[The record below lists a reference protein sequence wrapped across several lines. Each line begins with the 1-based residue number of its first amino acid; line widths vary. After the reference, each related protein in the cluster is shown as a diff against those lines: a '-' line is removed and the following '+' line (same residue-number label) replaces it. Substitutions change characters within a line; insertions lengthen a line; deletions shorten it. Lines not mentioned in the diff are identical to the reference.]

1 MRLLYILTLAIT
13 FAACEKVIDIDLN
26 SSDPRVVID
35 AELSD
40 VAGEC
45 RLELSRTLNFDDTI
59 AYPRL
64 SGALVTITEVGSGNV
79 DTLRETSP
87 GRYAN
92 ALLAGIPGRTYS
104 LLVQFE
110 GKSYSAQATMPPR
123 VELDSLLIDSTNFT
137 GPRGPANPD
146 GSQPVNLLA
155 FAFFTEPVGQRN
167 NYYFKVTQR
176 DTLADDFFI
185 YSDLGADG
193 QPLLRPIFVST
204 WAGAEVVIDLQ
215 GIDDATYEY
224 LNGLNLNLGQNSA
237 TPANPKGNITGGAL
251 GHFRVHTSSKQRF
264 VVL

>member
-1 MRLLYILTLAIT
+1 MRHLYILVFAIT
-13 FAACEKVIDIDLN
+13 FTACEKVIDIDLN
-26 SSDPRVVID
+26 SSSPRVVID
-35 AELSD
+35 AQLSNLP
-40 VAGEC
+40 GEC
-45 RLELSRTLNFDDTI
+45 TLELSRTLNFDDTV
-59 AYPRL
+59 AYPLL
-64 SGALVTITEVGSGNV
+64 SGALVTITDLGSGSI
-79 DTLRETSP
+79 DTLREVSA
-87 GRYAN
+87 GRYAHP
-92 ALLAGIPGRTYS
+92 LLAGIPGRSYE
-104 LLVQFE
+104 LLVQYE
-110 GKSYSAQATMPPR
+110 GQQYSARATMPPV
-123 VELDSLLIDSTNFT
+123 VELDSLLIDSTTFT

-167 NYYFKVTQR
+167 NYYFEVTQR

-204 WAGAEVVIDLQ
+204 WVGAEVVIDLQ

-264 VVL
+264 VVR